1 VCVNQSD
8 FPKITPVA
16 HVGHTIF
23 RKEKDFILGR
33 NDNQADEEYR
43 DRNVR
48 PASEDPYGD
57 PADQDIYSNAI
68 PASQDP
74 YGDPA
79 DYYGNAIPASQ
90 DPYGDPADVYSNA
103 IPASQDPYGD
113 PADQEF
119 GDVRPASEDPYGDP
133 ADEEYRR

>member
-1 VCVNQSD
+1 MVDD
-8 FPKITPVA
+8 F
-16 HVGHTIF
+16 F
-23 RKEKDFILGR
+23 RKAKDFILGR

-79 DYYGNAIPASQ
+79 D
-90 DPYGDPADVYSNA
+90 
-103 IPASQDPYGD
+103 
-113 PADQEF
+113 QEF